1 MATPRRDSTVRKRP
15 PKVIQRQ
22 PTGQPR
28 AALRTEND
36 ESFILT
42 IGHSTRAIDEFIR
55 LLKAHGVTRVVD
67 VRTVPRSRHN
77 PQFNRENLPDSLGA
91 ARISYVH
98 CPELGGLRRTTSA
111 SQNTAWR
118 NLSFRGYADYM
129 QTEEFRS
136 AVVKLLEWAAHER
149 LALMCA
155 EAVPWRCH
163 RSLIADAL
171 LIRGVQANEISSAT
185 RLTPHRLTP
194 FAKVRGTRITYP
206 AGSSLPSHRTASTQV
221 GAASSKR
228 RRSPIKRR

>member
-15 PKVIQRQ
+15 PKVRQRQ

-42 IGHSTRAIDEFIR
+42 IGHSTRPIEEFIR

-77 PQFNRENLPDSLGA
+77 PQFNRENLPGSLRSAG
-91 ARISYVH
+91 ISYSH
-98 CPELGGLRRTTSA
+98 IPELGGLRRTTST
-111 SQNTAWR
+111 SRNTAWR

-129 QTEEFRS
+129 QTEEFWS
-136 AVVKLLEWAAHER
+136 AVDDVIHLSAHER

-155 EAVPWRCH
+155 KAVPWRCH

-171 LIRGVQANEISSAT
+171 LVRGLQAKEISSAT

-194 FAKVRGTRITYP
+194 FANVRGTRITYP
-206 AGSSLPSHRTASTQV
+206 SGNPLPSPRTAST
-221 GAASSKR
+221 
-228 RRSPIKRR
+228 P